1 MVKLLSKLLLCFV
14 FVMTNST
21 FAMARSIRG
30 HGAKAKLKDSFVIID
45 NIDRSFFINLRASL
59 AIPEQRAIF
68 ESYFENNDYGQDISF
83 QEITQALNRISFS
96 QEIIDSEASFFL
108 NGTPLARTYGLYSTR
123 FDKSNFS
130 IKLCLDGV
138 TSPNTN
144 VCDSLG
150 VIEERNLKKA
160 ISLLGLLKDS
170 KLISKGL
177 KSLAQDKYNDRLHN
191 FRTEIGP
198 IMGFMGVVIGI
209 ALTVLLPI
217 TVPIIAI
224 AIIIGGGVLGMIA
237 GFSLA
242 DLMSYSR
249 FEAMDRKIQHFENDL
264 DQKIDQT
271 IIRLDSEAFEYEDT
285 EEVAPLP

>member
-1 MVKLLSKLLLCFV
+1 
-14 FVMTNST
+14 
-21 FAMARSIRG
+21 
-30 HGAKAKLKDSFVIID
+30 
-45 NIDRSFFINLRASL
+45 
-59 AIPEQRAIF
+59 
-68 ESYFENNDYGQDISF
+68 
-83 QEITQALNRISFS
+83 
-96 QEIIDSEASFFL
+96 
-108 NGTPLARTYGLYSTR
+108 
-123 FDKSNFS
+123 
-130 IKLCLDGV
+130 
-138 TSPNTN
+138 
-144 VCDSLG
+144 
-150 VIEERNLKKA
+150 
-160 ISLLGLLKDS
+160 
-170 KLISKGL
+170 
-177 KSLAQDKYNDRLHN
+177 
-191 FRTEIGP
+191 
-198 IMGFMGVVIGI
+198 MGFMGVVIGI